1 MAIEFSKIVDSL
13 PGLPGEVKK
22 ELEAELLDIAS
33 SIEEEAKSQHRY
45 NSKTGALESATKVE
59 YVKNSGIYAY
69 LDTGT
74 APYAS
79 YVHDGQRSWRAD
91 PFLEKA
97 FKRHIRDIDK
107 AISRAWDKAMA
118 QWR

>member
-1 MAIEFSKIVDSL
+1 MAIAFSKVVDSL
-13 PGLPGEVKK
+13 AGLPSEVKK
-22 ELEAELLDIAS
+22 QLESELLDIAS
-33 SIEEEAKSQHRY
+33 SIESEAKSNHRFE
-45 NSKTGALESATKVE
+45 SQTGKLESATHAD
-59 YVKNSGIYAY
+59 YVKNSGVYAY

-97 FKRHIRDIDK
+97 FRRHIKDIDK
-107 AISRAWDKAMA
+107 AIARAWDRAMDS
-118 QWR
+118 WR